1 MDELL
6 LGAFFDAGCPADVAV
21 PSSMAQP
28 EAEANEAAMAIGK
41 IIARLYRLD
50 FMLLPPSWQHLA

>member
-1 MDELL
+1 
-6 LGAFFDAGCPADVAV
+6 
-21 PSSMAQP
+21 MAQP